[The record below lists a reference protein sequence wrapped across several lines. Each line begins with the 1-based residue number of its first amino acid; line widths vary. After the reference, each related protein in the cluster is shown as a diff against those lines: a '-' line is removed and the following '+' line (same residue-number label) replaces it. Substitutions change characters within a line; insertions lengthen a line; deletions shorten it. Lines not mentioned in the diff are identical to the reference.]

1 MTAEKFPVEASL
13 IRLFAQAIGDTNPV
27 YYEETAG
34 DTATGHVIA
43 PPTFLTA
50 ASHWDPDYPL
60 RWKPGQPWNGSGATD
75 GTKPAGSGSG
85 TSLHAEQHFTFHR
98 TVKPGDVLTPTPGEG
113 KTWTREGRRG
123 GTMTFRENVTEWRD
137 ENGELVVTARG
148 VGVTTGQVI
157 KQEG

>member
-1 MTAEKFPVEASL
+1 MAGRFAS
-13 IRLFAQAIGDTNPV
+13 RAISNSECGLPQTPS
-27 YYEETAG
+27 EET
-34 DTATGHVIA
+34 VPEIYIRR
-43 PPTFLTA
+43 
-50 ASHWDPDYPL
+50 SV
-60 RWKPGQPWNGSGATD
+60 WKPGQPWNGSGATD
-75 GTKPAGSGSG
+75 GTKPAGSGGG